1 MQNDTTVNDIVTKA
15 AEANQSNSDNGKEVL
30 EKDNTE
36 IKEVDKVD
44 DKTDLSD
51 KLDLAELD
59 SDKKDVEKDKTDT
72 IVKEAKTDTSVN
84 DLLKELGLTDISEL
98 KEKLKAPAKELSPE
112 EKEKQ
117 ESIYKANIQK
127 FAVEKGEMKLEDFT
141 KLENLKNKADRDL
154 VYDNWLE
161 DWKEENEGSDDLEN
175 LDESEIAEK
184 AKEDFEKEFKLSST
198 NEKVK
203 AKGEAKLAKAAKE
216 IRQPLESSYNKV
228 KDEFDREDDIR
239 KTYPD
244 YDKTVRKFVNEK
256 KKKKF
261 DFYKGKD
268 GEIEIPIDI
277 ELSKEDKAEIA
288 ENIAKKIQNPET
300 FSSYK
305 KGELEALQKL
315 AKTET
320 DNFIFNKYKDEG
332 LKRVAETFLSTGYKK
347 GLAKGGM
354 GAKNSFAVNQ
364 AKNTAEGMQKATD
377 AKTEVLN
384 SLQGK

>member
-84 DLLKELGLTDISEL
+84 DLLKELGITDISEL

-154 VYDNWLE
+154 VYDSWLE

-175 LDESEIAEK
+175 LYESEIAEK
-184 AKEDFEKEFKLSST
+184 AKEDFEKEFKLNST

-244 YDKTVRKFVNEK
+244 YDKTVRKFVNDSIPEK
-256 KKKKF
+256 L

-347 GLAKGGM
+347 GLAKGEM
-354 GAKNSFAVNQ
+354 GAKNSFALNQ

>member
-15 AEANQSNSDNGKEVL
+15 AEANQANSDNGTQVL
-30 EKDNTE
+30 EKDKTE

-51 KLDLAELD
+51 KTDLGTQDA
-59 SDKKDVEKDKTDT
+59 DKKDAEKDKTVV
-72 IVKEAKTDTSVN
+72 VKEEAKADTSVN
-84 DLLKELGLTDISEL
+84 DLLKELGITDISEL

-154 VYDNWLE
+154 VYDSWLE

-175 LDESEIAEK
+175 LYESEIAEK
-184 AKEDFEKEFKLSST
+184 AKEDFEKEFKLNST

-244 YDKTVRKFVNEK
+244 YDKTVRKFVNDSIPEK
-256 KKKKF
+256 L